1 MQTHPPARTVTCD
14 LHLHTWYSD
23 GRASPADVLAQARA
37 LGLTTIALTDHDNAR
52 GTREAVPL
60 AQRMGVDLVPAIE
73 FTCRWDVASGAGWRD
88 NILGG
93 GDIDVLGYCLDLDAS
108 ALRAAERAMLDDIHA
123 RVALCC
129 ARLSAAGYP
138 ITFEDVVAENPR
150 YGGTLELMHA
160 LWHQGQV
167 PSWDIAAQVVT
178 AEWRHVRPCCATIE
192 EVIATIH
199 AAGGV
204 AVLAHPTAIT
214 GDAAWLSDDH
224 IGALAAHGLDGIEVY
239 HPRLGV
245 EARRHFLA
253 LAGHFDL
260 VVTGGSDEHGWPDGF
275 AQMGTL
281 PVTPTMVEALR
292 ARSKV

>member
-1 MQTHPPARTVTCD
+1 MQTHPPTSATCD

-23 GRASPADVLAQARA
+23 GRASPADVLAQAHA

-52 GTREAVPL
+52 GAREATPL
-60 AQRMGVDLVPAIE
+60 AQRLGMDLVPAIE
-73 FTCRWDVASGAGWRD
+73 FTCRWDAASDAGWHD
-88 NILGG
+88 EMLGG
-93 GDIDVLGYCLDLDAS
+93 GDIDVLGYCLDLDAP
-108 ALRAAERAMLDDIHA
+108 AQQAAERAMLDDIHA
-123 RVALCC
+123 RVTLCC

-138 ITFEDVVAENPR
+138 ITFKDVLKENSR

-167 PSWDIAAQVVT
+167 PTWDVAARVVN
-178 AEWRHVRPCCATIE
+178 AEWQHVRLCCATIE

-214 GDAAWLSDDH
+214 GDAAWLTGEH
-224 IGALAAHGLDGIEVY
+224 IGALVALGLDGIEVY
-239 HPRLGV
+239 HPRLGE

-253 LAGHFDL
+253 LAERFDL
-260 VVTGGSDEHGWPDGF
+260 LVTGGPDEHGWLDGF
-275 AQMGTL
+275 TEMGTQ
-281 PVTPTMVEALR
+281 PVTLAMVQALR
-292 ARSKV
+292 ARSSV